1 MTANDFAKIYQ
12 NEDRRV
18 VFLIDSKSFYA
29 SCEAVERG
37 LNPLKAMLVVMSH
50 QENDTGGLVL
60 ASSPMAKKRLG
71 ISNVTRQKDVPDVPG
86 LIKAEPRM
94 NLYIKKNLA
103 INAIYQQYVDDD
115 HLLPY
120 SIDESIL
127 DITDFWHL
135 FGKNPREVAQ
145 KIQRQVLAEM
155 GIYLS
160 VGIGDSPVLAKLAL
174 DLEAKKAPH
183 LLAEWHYE
191 DVPEKLW
198 PVTNF
203 GHVWSIG
210 SKTAQKLQRWGI
222 ASIGDLA
229 KQNPYVL
236 KERLGLMGEQ
246 LYALAWGID
255 RSDLTEKITPKD
267 KSYGNSQVLPENY
280 HDGAAIQVVVQEMA
294 DQVASRLRA
303 HQQQAT
309 LASLYLGYA
318 DQGIAFNT
326 RHNPKTGL
334 HQTVRIEPTNRSQT
348 LMAVLKRIF
357 QENWSGDP
365 VRYIGV
371 SFSGLASESVQAIS
385 LFDKAPS
392 PTDQEEDPVDTVVDQ
407 IRRRFGAASLVRSIS
422 LEKGATAISRANLVG
437 GHNGGNA
444 YE

>member
-1 MTANDFAKIYQ
+1 M
-12 NEDRRV
+12 
-18 VFLIDSKSFYA
+18 
-29 SCEAVERG
+29 
-37 LNPLKAMLVVMSH
+37 
-50 QENDTGGLVL
+50 
-60 ASSPMAKKRLG
+60 
-71 ISNVTRQKDVPDVPG
+71 
-86 LIKAEPRM
+86 
-94 NLYIKKNLA
+94 
-103 INAIYQQYVDDD
+103 
-115 HLLPY
+115 LPY

-135 FGKNPREVAQ
+135 FGKSPREVAQ

-191 DVPEKLW
+191 NVPEKLW
-198 PVTNF
+198 HVTNF

-210 SKTAQKLQRWGI
+210 QKTVQKLKRWGI
-222 ASIGDLA
+222 ESIGDLA
-229 KQNPYVL
+229 KQNPYAL

-246 LYALAWGID
+246 LYPLAWGID

-280 HDGAAIQVVVQEMA
+280 HDAAAIQVVVQEMA
-294 DQVASRLRA
+294 DQVASRLRS

-371 SFSGLASESVQAIS
+371 SFSGLSSESVQEIS
-385 LFDKAPS
+385 LFDKSPS
-392 PTDQEEDPVDTVVDQ
+392 PPHQEEDPVDTVVDQ
-407 IRRRFGAASLVRSIS
+407 IRRPLGRQVWFVQSRWKRGPRRLAGLIW
-422 LEKGATAISRANLVG
+422 LGATMGECL
-437 GHNGGNA
+437 
-444 YE
+444 

>member
-1 MTANDFAKIYQ
+1 MRAEQLQAIYQ
-12 NEDRRV
+12 HEKRRV

-29 SCEAVERG
+29 SVEAVERN

-50 QENDTGGLVL
+50 QENQSGGLVL
-60 ASSPMAKKRLG
+60 ASSPVAKKQLG

-94 NLYIKKNLA
+94 NVYIQKNLE

-135 FGKNPREVAQ
+135 FGDSPVEVAK
-145 KIQRQVLAEM
+145 KIQRQVRHET

-174 DLEAKKAPH
+174 DLAAKKAPD

-198 PVTNF
+198 PVTDF
-203 GHVWSIG
+203 SKVWSIG
-210 SKTAQKLQRWGI
+210 KKTADKLERWGI
-222 ASIGDLA
+222 HSLGDLA
-229 KQNPYVL
+229 RSNPYL
-236 KERLGLMGEQ
+236 MKERLGLVGEQ

-255 RSDLTEKITPKD
+255 RSDLGEETVVKD
-267 KSYGNSQVLPENY
+267 KSYGNSQVLPADY
-280 HDGAAIQVVVQEMA
+280 HDREAIQVVIQEMA

-303 HQQQAT
+303 HGQQAS

-318 DQGIAFNT
+318 NQGIQFNT
-326 RHNPKTGL
+326 RHRNQTGL
-334 HQTVRIEPTNRSQT
+334 HQSIRIEPTNRTQT
-348 LMAVLKRIF
+348 LMTVLTDLF
-357 QENWSGDP
+357 QQHWSGQP

-371 SFSGLASESVQAIS
+371 TFSGLHTEKIQAIS
-385 LFDKAPS
+385 LFDPEPAQEAS
-392 PTDQEEDPVDTVVDQ
+392 EEDPIDAVVDQ
-407 IRRRFGAASLVRSIS
+407 IRQRFGTASLVRSHS